1 MKSLFLSLLLLS
13 LLSVSYGQSNVAR
26 KKVVVEIATGTWCY
40 VCPGAAMGADDLHQN
55 GHDATIIKNHRSD
68 AFSNAGSTSRNQ
80 FYSVSGYPTAYFD
93 GQNPLVGGSQT
104 NSLYGH
110 YLNRYNNA
118 IAVNTPIDFEAD
130 LVNTSGN
137 NYQIQVRVDQVG
149 TIPGNPNLVLHLV
162 LTESHLAA
170 NWFSMTE
177 CNFVNRLMMP
187 NQNGSPLN
195 LSVGTSDTIDHTFTV
210 PNNYVILN
218 SELVIFVQ
226 DMSSGVIYQGDN
238 RALFPSLPLPLMVE
252 DFTANMVGS
261 ECQLS
266 WHTFDDATDAYFVV
280 EHSFNG
286 KDFLPLGQ
294 MRGEA
299 QGEYEFLHKEVM
311 IGRNYYRLLQMD
323 PSGERF
329 YSNVVEAEL
338 DLETNLSSQIYPNPS
353 SDGWV
358 SLMYYAEE
366 VGTLKVDIF
375 DIQGKWIA
383 EKIILISPQQ
393 THYRLDVSDLPAGNF
408 ILHAGADWHR
418 LMIR

>member
-1 MKSLFLSLLLLS
+1 MKSLFLSLLSLS
-13 LLSVSYGQSNVAR
+13 LLSVSFGQTNVVR

-55 GHDATIIKNHRSD
+55 GHDVAIIKNHRAD

-80 FYSVSGYPTAYFD
+80 YYSVSGYPTANFD

-118 IAVNTPIDFEAD
+118 VAVNTPIDFEAD

-149 TIPGNPNLVLHLV
+149 TITGNPNLVLHLV

-177 CNFVNRLMMP
+177 CNFVNRWMMP
-187 NQNGSPLN
+187 NQNGFPLN

-226 DMSSGVIYQGDN
+226 DMSSGVIYQGDT
-238 RALFPSLPLPLMVE
+238 RELFPNLPLPLTVE
-252 DFTANMVGS
+252 GLEANMIGQA
-261 ECQLS
+261 CHLN
-266 WHTFDDATDAYFVV
+266 WFTFEDETEAYFVV
-280 EHSFNG
+280 EHSLNG
-286 KDFLPLGQ
+286 QDFLPLGQ
-294 MRGEA
+294 VSGEA
-299 QGEYEFLHKEVM
+299 QGKYEFVHEELMV
-311 IGRNYYRLLQMD
+311 GRNYYRLLQMD

-338 DLETNLSSQIYPNPS
+338 DLESNLSSQIYPNPS
-353 SDGWV
+353 LDGWV
-358 SLMYYAEE
+358 SLIYFAEE
-366 VGTLKVDIF
+366 AGSIEVDIF
-375 DIQGKWIA
+375 DMQGRWLTQ
-383 EKIILISPQQ
+383 EKIAISPQQ
-393 THYRLDVSDLPAGNF
+393 THYRLDVSRLPSGNYN
-408 ILHAGADWHR
+408 LHAGDNWHR
-418 LMIR
+418 LLIR